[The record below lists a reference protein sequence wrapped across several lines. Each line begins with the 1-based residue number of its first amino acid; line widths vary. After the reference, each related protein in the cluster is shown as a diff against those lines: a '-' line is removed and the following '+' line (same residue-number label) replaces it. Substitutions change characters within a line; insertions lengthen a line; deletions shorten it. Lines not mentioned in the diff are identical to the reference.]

1 MIETVHFTKISKR
14 FSLQEGKKTKQI
26 NVGWF
31 VLFLETITQYL
42 SENRRSQH
50 ETIFRENNAP
60 KQDIFISK

>member
-1 MIETVHFTKISKR
+1 MIETVHFTKISKL
-14 FSLQEGKKTKQI
+14 FSIQEGKKTKQI

-50 ETIFRENNAP
+50 EIIFSW
-60 KQDIFISK
+60 K